1 MRMHLYPQMRIFRIW
16 GYSANADFTQIRTF
30 RIYTSAIVSVSRIK
44 NVKLRLESNWAGL
57 ANGGFRLLARG
68 NDNDQWIK
76 NISRGN
82 LHQPAKQII
91 GVREVPNQP
100 RLAWDLWQKQCAR
113 SGRYWDGDTDFA
125 WRHVTV
131 PERNRHATVTQRHLW
146 CTPLVVLR
154 VLSFMI

>member
-16 GYSANADFTQIRTF
+16 GYSANEDFTQIRTF
-30 RIYTSAIVSVSRIK
+30 RIYTSAIVSVSRIN

-82 LHQPAKQII
+82 LHQPAKQIN
-91 GVREVPNQP
+91 GVREVPDPPTRMGSMAQ
-100 RLAWDLWQKQCAR
+100 AIC
-113 SGRYWDGDTDFA
+113 SVGDTGMVILTSRGAMLLF
-125 WRHVTV
+125 
-131 PERNRHATVTQRHLW
+131 PSATVTRPSRNATCDVRRSLY
-146 CTPLVVLR
+146 
-154 VLSFMI
+154 